1 MLDLLGKKMSN
12 SQIKDLIIVGGGTAG
27 WMSAAAIA
35 KVMGPRVKITLIE
48 SDEIGIVG
56 VGEATIPPIKI
67 FNDLVRIDED
77 DFLKNTQGTIKL
89 GIQFKDWF
97 KKGHTYHHDF
107 GPIGKDL
114 GYIDF
119 HHYWVNRVLNG
130 SKESLWDYSLNNL
143 AIRQNK
149 FDRLPWIADTPIAG
163 LVHAFHF
170 DASLYAKYLR
180 NIAENIGVNRIEGKI
195 CDVSLNPVTG
205 NIESVM
211 LENGDKIEG
220 QFFIDCSGFRG
231 LLIEGALKTG
241 FEDFSDWLPV
251 NRAIAIPCES
261 VRPII
266 PYTRSRAQKAGWQWR
281 IPLQH
286 RTGNGHV
293 YCSDYIS
300 DDEANN
306 ILLENLDGKPLAD
319 PRMIKFTTGRR
330 KKFWNKNCIAIGLS
344 SGFLEPLE
352 STAIHLIQSA
362 IVKLINL
369 FPHNSENTFLRD
381 EFNDYM
387 SSEFDYIRDFIV
399 LHYHAN
405 ERNDE
410 KFWND
415 MRNRPIPE
423 SLKHRIELFRESG
436 IISLKDNDI
445 FKLTSW
451 LQVMVGQGIMPK
463 AAHPFVNTINPNDI
477 ENYMANLKSIMNGAV
492 ENMPSHGAFIAR
504 SFAAKPI
511 I

>member
-1 MLDLLGKKMSN
+1 ME
-12 SQIKDLIIVGGGTAG
+12 SQNIKSLVIVGGGTAG
-27 WMSAAAIA
+27 WMCASAVA
-35 KVMGPRVKITLIE
+35 KVMGPRVKITLVE

-56 VGEATIPPIKI
+56 VGEATIPTIKT

-97 KKGHTYHHDF
+97 KKGHIYHHDF

-114 GYIDF
+114 GYIYF
-119 HHYWVNRVLNG
+119 HHYWINRALNG
-130 SKESLWDYSLNNL
+130 SKDSLWDYSLNNL

-149 FDRLPWIADTPIAG
+149 FDRIPWITDTPVAG

-180 NIAENIGVNRIEGKI
+180 NVAEKSGVLRVEGKV
-195 CDVSLNPVTG
+195 CDVILNAQTG
-205 NIESVM
+205 NIEGIK
-211 LENGDKIEG
+211 LENGSQIDG
-220 QFFIDCSGFRG
+220 QFFIDCSGFKG

-251 NRAIAIPCES
+251 NRAIAVPCES
-261 VRPII
+261 VRPIT
-266 PYTRSRAQKAGWQWR
+266 PYTRSSAQKAGWQWR

-293 YCSDYIS
+293 YCSDYMS
-300 DDEANN
+300 DDEAND
-306 ILLENLDGKPLAD
+306 ILLRNLDGKPLAE

-330 KKFWNKNCIAIGLS
+330 KKFWNKNCISIGLS

-369 FPHNSENTFLRD
+369 FPHNGENQHLRN
-381 EFNDYM
+381 EYNYYM
-387 SSEFDYIRDFIV
+387 TSEFDYIRDFIV

-405 ERNDE
+405 ERNGE
-410 KFWND
+410 KFWDD
-415 MRNRPIPE
+415 MRNKPIMD
-423 SLKHRIELFRESG
+423 SLKHRIELFREAG
-436 IISLKDNDI
+436 IINEKENDI
-445 FKLTSW
+445 FKVTSW

-463 AAHPFVNTINPNDI
+463 SAHPFVETINPIDI
-477 ENYMANLKSIMNGAV
+477 ENYMANLKSIMDNAV

-504 SFAAKPI
+504 SFAAKPLN
-511 I
+511 